1 VDIGLDWRQFGAAA
15 VLCAIT
21 TLLFGLL
28 PALRASRIEI
38 DAVLK
43 GSRSAGTSF
52 GGVLMGRTMVSAQV
66 ALSLAL
72 LLTATLFLATLRNL
86 AAVNTGFGRAHIL
99 IAQLSDPGPTNQER
113 RRVLWNEV
121 HRRVSSIPGVESAA
135 FSNWPMF
142 TRNIWGDRI
151 HIPGR
156 SERSRSSPLF
166 LKVSPGYF
174 AGHAPPIR
182 PGFFEARDVD
192 PGSPPV
198 AVVNE
203 SAVRR
208 ILDGGP
214 PLGLRFALDDR
225 NPAWIEIVSVVE
237 DVKYND
243 LRGEAPPMV
252 YFPMRE
258 FDGGLSLQVR
268 TRLDVAAL
276 APAIR
281 REIASAGPIRVDRIT
296 SQSKL
301 INDTLIR
308 ERLLASVSGLFAG
321 LALALSAIG
330 LFGVMTYSVTQRTR
344 EIGIRMAPGRAMSS
358 E

>member
-1 VDIGLDWRQFGAAA
+1 
-15 VLCAIT
+15 
-21 TLLFGLL
+21 
-28 PALRASRIEI
+28 
-38 DAVLK
+38 
-43 GSRSAGTSF
+43 
-52 GGVLMGRTMVSAQV
+52 
-66 ALSLAL
+66 
-72 LLTATLFLATLRNL
+72 
-86 AAVNTGFGRAHIL
+86 
-99 IAQLSDPGPTNQER
+99 
-113 RRVLWNEV
+113 
-121 HRRVSSIPGVESAA
+121 
-135 FSNWPMF
+135 
-142 TRNIWGDRI
+142 
-151 HIPGR
+151 
-156 SERSRSSPLF
+156 
-166 LKVSPGYF
+166 
-174 AGHAPPIR
+174 
-182 PGFFEARDVD
+182 
-192 PGSPPV
+192 
-198 AVVNE
+198 
-203 SAVRR
+203 
-208 ILDGGP
+208 
-214 PLGLRFALDDR
+214 LRFALDDR